1 MKKADM
7 ITVPLM
13 ATDEMINTARKDKGV
28 KEEPKYSWGSTYTKY
43 KTKYFFKADILN
55 GLLRVFV
62 YNRSD
67 MQMGFRLPKWC
78 IFFSRE
84 EEEHRTFDYTTGTWK
99 TGMFSNLP
107 HQWNYEYVMKPCTA
121 DNESTQIVKNYLE
134 AKGTTVLEMVKN
146 KQEDIRELRLLRKSK
161 AKIDKVEEAMKKI
174 PKLPKGFEKWAINNA
189 FPEYWIYKGDAPTKK
204 GFCTHC
210 GKESEAFKPAHNN
223 IKICPHCRTALTIKA
238 FGKQKTLEDFNYVT
252 VLQKYDETEYVLRQF
267 STSRRLLKEKMYEQ
281 NILHF
286 TEIRRALLTSRFVST
301 EIYEYAQFSNTS
313 ISMWQSQ
320 DMVNGYYYST
330 FPRAVHYMR
339 NMNTVLED
347 SPARSANL
355 KDLIP
360 NEPGE
365 SIDIV
370 FRLQRLVRYPYIE
383 YIYKAGLKEL
393 ANEIMTGRE
402 SERLF
407 IKGNLAIE
415 AGMNLKTV
423 LQINGQQ
430 LRRLK
435 DINGGC
441 RVLEFLQNERG
452 EYIKDETLQWINGCG
467 LVYQDTNIDITHATI
482 TKTVNFIKRECA
494 SKSMSLH
501 DFLRKWE
508 DYLQMAEERGEDVS
522 DEIIWK
528 NHRWDEFHDKYLEEK
543 NRAQNQKRDTEVDT
557 KFKKIA
563 KNYKKNLKRFEYEK
577 DELEIQV
584 PKKASDITLE
594 GRLQHHCVGAS
605 DLYMKKMNED
615 RSFIVFLRKKQAP
628 NRPYYTIEI
637 DGKGKIIQWYA
648 AYDRKPDKEII
659 EPWINKW
666 SKVVSK
672 RANKAAVVGG
682 M

>member
-13 ATDEMINTARKDKGV
+13 ATDEMINTAKKDLGK
-28 KEEPKYSWGSTYTKY
+28 KEKPKNSWQRVYTLY
-43 KTKYFFKADILN
+43 KTKYYFRADIVN

-62 YNRSD
+62 YTRSD
-67 MQMGFRLPKWC
+67 MQMGFKTPRWC
-78 IFFSRE
+78 IFFSKE
-84 EEEHRTFDYTTGTWK
+84 EEDHRTFDYTNVTWY
-99 TGMFSNLP
+99 TGMFENLLKN
-107 HQWNYEYVMKPCTA
+107 WSYEFVEKRCIA
-121 DNESTQIVKNYLE
+121 DNESTQIVKDYLD
-134 AKGTTVLEMVKN
+134 ANGNTVIEMVKN
-146 KQEDIRELRLLRKSK
+146 KQDDIREKRLLRKNK

-174 PKLPKGFEKWAINNA
+174 PKLPKGFEQWAINNA
-189 FPEYWIYKGDAPTKK
+189 FPEYWIYKGTEQTKE

-210 GKESEAFKPAHNN
+210 GKISTAFKPMHNN
-223 IKICPHCRTALTIKA
+223 IKVCPHCRTALTIKA
-238 FGKQKTLEDFNYVT
+238 FGKQKTLEDFGYVT
-252 VLQKYDETEYVLRQF
+252 ILQKYSETEYVLREF
-267 STSRRLLKEKMYEQ
+267 SSSRRLMKEKNYQQ

-286 TEIRRALLTSRFVST
+286 TEIHRAILTSRFVST
-301 EIYEYAQFSNTS
+301 DVYSYQQFSNTH
-313 ISMWQSQ
+313 INMWQSQ
-320 DMVNGYYYST
+320 DMIGGYYSSSLAS
-330 FPRAVHYMR
+330 AVHYMK
-339 NMNTVLED
+339 NMNTVLKE
-347 SPARSANL
+347 SPAGVANI
-355 KDLIP
+355 KAFIP
-360 NEPGE
+360 SEPGVRT
-365 SIDIV
+365 DIV

-452 EYIKDETLQWINGCG
+452 EYIKDETLQWINRSG
-467 LVYQDTNIDITHATI
+467 LRYPDTNIDITHATI

-494 SKSMSLH
+494 SKTMSLH

-594 GRLQHHCVGAS
+594 GRIQHHCVGAS

-637 DGKGKIIQWYA
+637 DGTGNILQWYG

-659 EPWINKW
+659 EPWITKW

>member
-1 MKKADM
+1 MKKSDM
-7 ITVPLM
+7 ITIPIM
-13 ATDEMINTARKDKGV
+13 ATDEMISTAKKDKGV
-28 KEEPKYSWGSTYTKY
+28 KCSWGSTYTKY

-67 MQMGFRLPKWC
+67 MQMGSRLPKWC

-84 EEEHRTFDYTTGTWK
+84 KEEHRTFDYTTGTWK

-107 HQWNYEYVMKPCTA
+107 QQWNYEYAMKPCTA
-121 DNESTQIVKNYLE
+121 DSESTQIVKNYLE

-210 GKESEAFKPAHNN
+210 GKESEAFKPVHNN
-223 IKICPHCRTALTIKA
+223 IKVCPHCRTALTIKA
-238 FGKQKTLEDFNYVT
+238 FGKQKTLENFSYVT

-313 ISMWQSQ
+313 ISMWQSH
-320 DMVNGYYYST
+320 DMVNGYYYSSM
-330 FPRAVHYMR
+330 PRAVHYMR
-339 NMNTVLED
+339 NMDTVLKNN
-347 SPARSANL
+347 PARLANL

-365 SIDIV
+365 RINIV
-370 FRLQRLVRYPYIE
+370 FRLQRLYRYPYIE
-383 YIYKAGLKEL
+383 YIYKAGLKNL
-393 ANEIMTGRE
+393 ANEIMTCCE
-402 SERLF
+402 YERLF
-407 IKGNLAIE
+407 IKGNLAVD

-430 LRRLK
+430 LRRLR
-435 DINGGC
+435 DIDGGS
-441 RVLEFLQNERG
+441 RVLEFLQKERG
-452 EYIKDETLQWINGCG
+452 EYIKDETLRWINGHN
-467 LVYQDTNIDITHATI
+467 LTYADTNIDITKATI
-482 TKTVNFIKRECA
+482 TKTVNFIKRECKE
-494 SKSMSLH
+494 KSLSLH
-501 DFLRKWE
+501 DFLRKYE
-508 DYLQMAEERGEDVS
+508 DYLQMAAERGEDVT

-605 DLYMKKMNED
+605 DNYMKKMNED

-637 DGKGKIIQWYA
+637 DGTGNILQWYG

-659 EPWINKW
+659 EPWITKW